1 MSAEPRGRN
10 LHGLG
15 VGGWVVRSDGAVLL
29 VRMSYGPADG
39 RLMIPGGHA
48 DEGEFIEDTAVREV
62 FEETGIAAVPRGIL
76 MVRQRMMDGERNLYL
91 VFWMTHFCIAQAT
104 IPQFTWPNC
113 DHSTRVCVPLQ
124 QIEWIELKRAVEQ
137 QLNIVDEQQVTVSV
151 FIGQLPQDAG
161 RLKRPLFLRNR
172 GQPTSQ
178 HRTDIQRHGAA
189 TLSQLT

>member
-91 VFWMTHFCIAQAT
+91 VFWMTPTGGELRPQLGEVSEAVWLTPEEILARDDIQPIAAELAASYR
-104 IPQFTWPNC
+104 TWPQTC
-113 DHSTRVCVPLQ
+113 LARRELSWQDPAQYRLWAGQ
-124 QIEWIELKRAVEQ
+124 Q
-137 QLNIVDEQQVTVSV
+137 
-151 FIGQLPQDAG
+151 G
-161 RLKRPLFLRNR
+161 RPHDRE
-172 GQPTSQ
+172 
-178 HRTDIQRHGAA
+178 
-189 TLSQLT
+189 